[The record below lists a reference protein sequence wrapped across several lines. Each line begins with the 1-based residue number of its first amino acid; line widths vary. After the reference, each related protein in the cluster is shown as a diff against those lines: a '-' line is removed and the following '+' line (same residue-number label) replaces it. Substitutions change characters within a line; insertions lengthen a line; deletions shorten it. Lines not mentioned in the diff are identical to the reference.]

1 MPTPTLSRDR
11 QQRSLAALAAGDVSA
26 AATTAGVSKARVD
39 EIRKLDAEFS
49 AEWETAQRIWS
60 DKLEEEA
67 RRRAVEG
74 VREPLVS
81 DGKIIRDDDGQPIV
95 IRRYS
100 DELLL
105 AFLRTHRPEKFVD
118 YRVVKITIYPRW
130 LQYLLAIFVVSFSVW
145 IVGDLILQ
153 AIQDPAT
160 PKLSLPRKFS
170 R

>member
-1 MPTPTLSRDR
+1 MPTPRLSRDR
-11 QQRSLAALAAGDVSA
+11 QQRFLAALADAGDVSA
-26 AATTAGVSKARVD
+26 AATTAGVSKVRVD

-49 AEWETAQRIWS
+49 AEWETAQRIWA
-60 DKLEEEA
+60 DKLEQEA

-81 DGKIIRDDDGQPIV
+81 DGKIVRDDDGQPIV

-105 AFLRTHRPEKFVD
+105 AFLRSHRPEKFVD

-130 LQYLLAIFVVSFSVW
+130 LQYLLAVFIVAFSVW
-145 IVGDLILQ
+145 IVGDLISQ
-153 AIQDPAT
+153 AIQDRAT
-160 PKLSLPRKFS
+160 IAQGPR
-170 R
+170 